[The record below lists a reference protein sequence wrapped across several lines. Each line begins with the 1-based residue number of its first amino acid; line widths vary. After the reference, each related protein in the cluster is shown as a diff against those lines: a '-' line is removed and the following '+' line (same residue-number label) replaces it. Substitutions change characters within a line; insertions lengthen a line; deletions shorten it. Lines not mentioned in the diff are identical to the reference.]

1 MLHVLDPV
9 EIKDGEDDR
18 EFNEFWEWYESGGRL
33 RSRELLVLGYIALK
47 SREDEWKRRYDAL
60 LKEKN
65 KMREVLQYEMEL
77 ATRERVE
84 REVAK
89 ETARIDAMSAVR
101 NKEIEVEMMTYKG
114 MYEAARKELHEVLS
128 GALTHSRDKEIA
140 DLAASLKRAEEELG
154 ILRRSNYG
162 KGVVG
167 ETIIR
172 DFLRREWPTACIVDM
187 AQTKHSCDLHMILD
201 DREVWAFE
209 SKYKDTIVKSDIDK
223 FYNDV
228 IHMSIDPKFHGA
240 VFISLKTANIPG
252 KGDMCLE
259 MVNGKVP
266 VLFVGGTGEDWL
278 MECTW
283 FRHCMNMLMQVARQS
298 KRVNNENMS
307 VEALVEKLKPI
318 MERIK
323 KLRANINKMRNN
335 VLASAISLTADME
348 ADVRGLFEVVGEIM
362 GGECGATPLP
372 AGSFK
377 CEKCARTFVNKQGL
391 ASHMRC
397 CK

>member
-9 EIKDGEDDR
+9 EIKDADNDR
-18 EFNEFWEWYESGGRL
+18 EFNEFWEWYEGGGRL

-77 ATRERVE
+77 ATRERVD

-89 ETARIDAMSAVR
+89 ETARSAVR
-101 NKEIEVEMMTYKG
+101 NKEIEVEMLAYKG
-114 MYEAARKELHEVLS
+114 MYETARKELHEVMS
-128 GALTHSRDKEIA
+128 GSLTTSRDKQIA
-140 DLAASLKRAEEELG
+140 DLTASLKKAEEELG

-172 DFLRREWPTACIVDM
+172 DFLRREWPAACIVDT
-187 AQTKHSCDLHMILD
+187 AQTKHSCDLHMVVD

-228 IHMSIDPKFHGA
+228 VHMSIDPKFHGA
-240 VFISLKTANIPG
+240 VFVSLKTGNIPG

-278 MECTW
+278 MDCTW
-283 FRHCMNMLMQVARQS
+283 LRHCLDMLMQVARQS
-298 KRVNNENMS
+298 KRTNNECMNA
-307 VEALVEKLKPI
+307 EALVAKLKPI

-323 KLRANINKMRNN
+323 KLRSNINKMRTN
-335 VLASAISLTADME
+335 VLASAMSLTADME
-348 ADVRGLFEVVGEIM
+348 ADVRGLFELVGEIL
-362 GGECGATPLP
+362 GEGAPLS
-372 AGSFK
+372 GSFK
-377 CEKCARTFVNKQGL
+377 CEKCARVFVNKQGL

>member
-9 EIKDGEDDR
+9 EIGEDDR
-18 EFNEFWEWYESGGRL
+18 EFNEFWEWYERGGRT

-77 ATRERVE
+77 ATRERIE

-89 ETARIDAMSAVR
+89 ETARIDAMSVVR
-101 NKEIEVEMMTYKG
+101 NKEIEVEMLAYKG
-114 MYEAARKELHEVLS
+114 MYEAARKDLHEVMS
-128 GALTHSRDKEIA
+128 GSLTMSCDKQIA
-140 DLAASLKRAEEELG
+140 DLTASLKKAEDELG

-172 DFLRREWPTACIVDM
+172 DFLRREWPAACIADT

-240 VFISLKTANIPG
+240 VFVSLKTANIPG

-266 VLFVGGTGEDWL
+266 VLFVGGVGEDWL
-278 MECTW
+278 MDCTW
-283 FRHCMNMLMQVARQS
+283 FRHCLNMLMQVARQS
-298 KRVNNENMS
+298 KRVNNENMNA
-307 VEALVEKLKPI
+307 EALVAKLKPI

-323 KLRANINKMRNN
+323 KLRSNINKMRNN
-335 VLASAISLTADME
+335 VLASAMSLTADME
-348 ADVRGLFEVVGEIM
+348 ADVRGLFELVGEILGE
-362 GGECGATPLP
+362 GGCTPP
-372 AGSFK
+372 TGTPDGFK
-377 CEKCARTFVNKQGL
+377 CEKCARLFVNKQGL

>member
-9 EIKDGEDDR
+9 EIKEADNDR
-18 EFNEFWEWYESGGRL
+18 EFYEFWEWYEGGGRL
-33 RSRELLVLGYIALK
+33 RSRELLVLGYIAIK

-77 ATRERVE
+77 ATRERVD

-89 ETARIDAMSAVR
+89 ETARSAVR
-101 NKEIEVEMMTYKG
+101 NKEIEVEMLAYKG
-114 MYEAARKELHEVLS
+114 MYETARKELYEVMS
-128 GALTHSRDKEIA
+128 GSLTTSRDKEIA
-140 DLAASLKRAEEELG
+140 DLTASLKKAEEELG

-172 DFLRREWPTACIVDM
+172 DFLRREWPAACIVDT
-187 AQTKHSCDLHMILD
+187 AQTKHSCDLHMVVD

-228 IHMSIDPKFHGA
+228 VHMSIDPKFHGA
-240 VFISLKTANIPG
+240 VFVSLKTGNIPG

-278 MECTW
+278 MDCTW
-283 FRHCMNMLMQVARQS
+283 LRHCLDMLMQVARQS
-298 KRVNNENMS
+298 KRTNNDNMNA
-307 VEALVEKLKPI
+307 EALVAKLKPI

-323 KLRANINKMRNN
+323 KLRSNINKMRTN
-335 VLASAISLTADME
+335 VLASAMSLTADME
-348 ADVRGLFEVVGEIM
+348 ADVRGLFELVGEIL
-362 GGECGATPLP
+362 GEGAPLS
-372 AGSFK
+372 GSFK
-377 CEKCARTFVNKQGL
+377 CEKCARVFVNKQGL